1 MVISYVHTSIHLS
14 AICVSVMHSTFIVNQ
29 YMALFCFLLYIAWVT
44 WECAR
49 VCGVEAFLSVQV
61 FWLIFVQRVV
71 HTITFPSSLC
81 NGESK
86 YD

>member
-1 MVISYVHTSIHLS
+1 MVISYTQAFTYLLY
-14 AICVSVMHSTFIVNQ
+14 VSVSCIVATFIVDQ